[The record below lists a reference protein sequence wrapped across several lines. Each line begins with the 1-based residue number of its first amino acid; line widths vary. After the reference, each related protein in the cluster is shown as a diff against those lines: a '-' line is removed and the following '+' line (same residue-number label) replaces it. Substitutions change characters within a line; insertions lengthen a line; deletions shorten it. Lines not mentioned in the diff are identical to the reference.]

1 MDTRRHSLISIST
14 TPLFRLIISHSNKLT
29 EPLLVI
35 LHPTEWICVYDAPRE
50 NVISLRRNCPAH
62 GRPCNPVSRLP
73 CMLHVVSTTGV
84 ADTISVILIKP
95 RLDYSTVTATI
106 QLGTRTWLRHDARR
120 KIGDRRW
127 CDDQAWRATGQ
138 GALVTATRSH
148 CIWLLS
154 VQCTINQW

>member
-29 EPLLVI
+29 EPLLLI

-62 GRPCNPVSRLP
+62 GRRCNPVSRLP
-73 CMLHVVSTTGV
+73 CMLHDVSTAGV

-95 RLDYSTVTATI
+95 WLDYGTVTSTI
-106 QLGTRTWLRHDARR
+106 QLDTRTWLRHDARR
-120 KIGDRRW
+120 TNGDRRW
-127 CDDQAWRATGQ
+127 CDDQVLRAGVQ
-138 GALVTATRSH
+138 SALVTATVSLH
-148 CIWLLS
+148 SDYCVCIAP
-154 VQCTINQW
+154 